1 MEYTNDLLVA
11 ILIVYSVISLIIS
24 ILLICCY
31 NKNEINPFKD
41 AIDTIKDIETIG
53 DLIIIILLTYA
64 WLLAI
69 LFYGVIKIFYNRFNG
84 YKNKK
89 EKIIMG
95 YSKDLNLIEYTKED
109 LMEYEN
115 DNETYIPKEYVIENI
130 DEIRNRVNAIKEILE
145 PIKGIE
151 MINDAKKLLE
161 LLSRD
166 LY

>member
-1 MEYTNDLLVA
+1 
-11 ILIVYSVISLIIS
+11 
-24 ILLICCY
+24 
-31 NKNEINPFKD
+31 
-41 AIDTIKDIETIG
+41 
-53 DLIIIILLTYA
+53 
-64 WLLAI
+64 
-69 LFYGVIKIFYNRFNG
+69 
-84 YKNKK
+84 
-89 EKIIMG
+89 MG
-95 YSKDLNLIEYTKED
+95 YRKDLNLIEYTKED